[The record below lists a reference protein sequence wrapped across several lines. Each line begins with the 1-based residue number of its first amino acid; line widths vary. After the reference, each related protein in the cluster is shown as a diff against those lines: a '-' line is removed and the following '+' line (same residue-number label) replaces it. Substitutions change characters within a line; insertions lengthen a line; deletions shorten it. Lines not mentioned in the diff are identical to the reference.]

1 MNIKTKDFKMDVV
14 YPHLN
19 YKNIKKSLHTLR
31 ERTPK
36 ENLGKVIL
44 INQSGETREDLDKF
58 VDIHVK
64 IKNQGFARAC
74 NLGIRL
80 SDSPFV
86 ACMNDDVEIVHS
98 KWIEGIVETFNR
110 YDNALCVSPSS
121 PRNPAY
127 SGGPGANHPGFD
139 HKEEWTE
146 EDYDRMVAEIGK
158 GHIYDGICMY
168 APIFNR
174 EKLDKLP
181 GIIPG
186 KAWFDELFFPGG
198 GDDYCMNRRAYLSG
212 MRCLGSGLSYVW
224 HWWGETANPDT
235 GKTGVKFS
243 SDFNKKYG
251 IWKDGELIEAADI
264 YGKNGNKNIPQNIIR
279 E

>member
-198 GDDYCMNRRAYLSG
+198 GDDYCVNVRAYVSG
-212 MRCLGSGLSYVW
+212 MRCIGSGLSYVW
-224 HWWGETANPDT
+224 HWWGETRAI
-235 GKTGVKFS
+235 S
-243 SDFNKKYG
+243 
-251 IWKDGELIEAADI
+251 
-264 YGKNGNKNIPQNIIR
+264 
-279 E
+279 